1 MFQNKVSYFLDLELS
16 PDRITVYWKDT
27 NTDQHVNFTS
37 SVPWTYHTSLMR
49 SLVTRESCRCYTD
62 KILPE
67 NNTIKRFAS
76 WNNFTESFLN
86 SIMKHSIH
94 DLLLRTLM
102 TKMKQAM
109 KLLSIF
115 MVLTKTIKVIT

>member
-27 NTDQHVNFTS
+27 NTGQHVNFTS

-67 NNTIKRFAS
+67 NSTIKRFAS